1 MAVAEESLK
10 RTRLFGNPY
19 VLLAAASLWW
29 SGNHIMGR
37 AIAGHVP
44 PMAIGTL
51 RWLLAAALLWPFVR
65 HQLAKDW
72 PVVRARLPVMI
83 YLSLLGGAIFGTV
96 QFVGLQYTAALN
108 VSVMNSLAPVLI
120 VAASAVMFGDRITAR
135 QAIGIVISLAGVL
148 AIISR
153 LDFAVI
159 SGLGFNI
166 GDIIILV
173 NMGLWAIYSA
183 SLRLR
188 PPIDGLSFMF
198 LFALISGIAMLPLWG
213 WEISTG
219 YVLQPTWLTAFAIT
233 FVTLFST
240 IAAFVF
246 WTRGVELIGPNRAG
260 VFLHLVPV
268 YSALLTGVL
277 LGEPLRFYHVVG
289 FVLILAGVWCA
300 GASRRESRR

>member
-1 MAVAEESLK
+1 MAIAEEP
-10 RTRLFGNPY
+10 RVGARLFANPY
-19 VLLAAASLWW
+19 LLLAAASLCW
-29 SGNHIMGR
+29 SGNHILGR

-44 PMAIGTL
+44 PIAIGTL

-65 HQLAKDW
+65 VPLAREW
-72 PVVRARLPVMI
+72 PVIRARLPMMI
-83 YLSLLGGAIFGTV
+83 YLSLLGGALFGTL
-96 QFVGLQYTAALN
+96 QFVGLQYTTALN
-108 VSVMNSLAPVLI
+108 TSVMNSLAPVLI
-120 VAASAVMFGDRITAR
+120 VAASAALFRDRVTAR
-135 QAIGIVISLAGVL
+135 QGIGIAISLAGVF

-153 LDFAVI
+153 LDPAVI
-159 SGLGFNI
+159 SGLGFNV
-166 GDIIILV
+166 GDLIILV
-173 NMGLWAIYSA
+173 NMGVWAVYSA

-188 PPIDGLSFMF
+188 PPIDGLTFVF
-198 LFALISGIAMLPLWG
+198 LFSLISGIAMLPLWG

-219 YVLQPTWLTAFAIT
+219 YVLQPTWLTAFAIV

-240 IAAFVF
+240 IFAFIF

-289 FVLILAGVWCA
+289 FALILLGVWCA
-300 GASRRESRR
+300 SRR